1 MLLPILGLT
10 WVFGLLAVNSATIVF
25 QYLFTVFNSF
35 QGLFIFLIN
44 CAFNSE
50 VSDLVVITPDRDP
63 YKFLFF
69 WINLATSWIFC
80 VVYSGSVGDFGDR
93 NVFLDLLLK
102 SCVKILKTVG
112 GVAF

>member
-69 WINLATSWIFC
+69 WINLE
-80 VVYSGSVGDFGDR
+80 
-93 NVFLDLLLK
+93 LLFFPVTFMSSRTAQLERTK
-102 SCVKILKTVG
+102 YLFHYLHLHTL
-112 GVAF
+112 